1 MMRIYFLKFT
11 SGSISVYYGWRY
23 HCLIDSGVTN
33 CVYDNIVEYPI
44 DLFSST
50 LFNTTYP
57 QMFANQVSMD
67 SGTQPLFEATPLHNP
82 QIVAAAFLCLICAL
96 AATLI
101 VLLRLTTRKVIDRG
115 QGRGFLALCG
125 AALSM
130 MNLALVSMVY
140 DNGEQ
145 ILNLEFPNIQAE
157 TGNGKS
163 LVGITFGLLF
173 VAAGIL
179 LRGCLDDNSSEAGY
193 SEL

>member
-1 MMRIYFLKFT
+1 
-11 SGSISVYYGWRY
+11 
-23 HCLIDSGVTN
+23 
-33 CVYDNIVEYPI
+33 
-44 DLFSST
+44 
-50 LFNTTYP
+50 
-57 QMFANQVSMD
+57 
-67 SGTQPLFEATPLHNP
+67 
-82 QIVAAAFLCLICAL
+82 
-96 AATLI
+96 
-101 VLLRLTTRKVIDRG
+101 
-115 QGRGFLALCG
+115 
-125 AALSM
+125 
-130 MNLALVSMVY
+130 MVY

>member
-1 MMRIYFLKFT
+1 MRIYFLKFT

-23 HCLIDSGVTN
+23 HCIIDSGATN
-33 CVYDNIVEYPI
+33 CVYDSVIQYPL
-44 DLFSST
+44 DLYSAK

-67 SGTQPLFEATPLHNP
+67 SGTQPLFTATPLHNP
-82 QIVAAAFLCLICAL
+82 QIVATAFLCLICSL
-96 AATLI
+96 SAALI
-101 VLLRLTTRKVIDRG
+101 VILRLTTRKIVDRG
-115 QGRGFLALCG
+115 QARGFLTLCG

-130 MNLALVSMVY
+130 MLLALISMLY

-157 TGNGKS
+157 IGNGKP
-163 LVGITFGLLF
+163 LVGITFGLLM
-173 VAAGIL
+173 VAAAIL
-179 LRGCLDDNSSEAGY
+179 LRGCLDDSSSDAGY